1 MRCWDWW
8 GFTGPFYARQ
18 DGRQIRTINAM
29 VDRRWATTG
38 VGANAFAVY

>member
-18 DGRQIRTINAM
+18 EGRQIRTINGTVHRLAGN
-29 VDRRWATTG
+29 DG
-38 VGANAFAVY
+38 NGG